1 VCFEFLREAQGRA
14 TIKLVDLPNRS
25 SIRNDIHKYIRTV
38 TMINMRKT
46 NNARTT
52 TMTTTKR
59 ANSFVL
65 CISLLFVVVVSA
77 TQQQQ
82 QEIPSSS
89 LQQKQQ
95 QQQQRELQ
103 ANGRPSLI
111 EPSQCIPREVIRT
124 IHEDPND
131 TRLPYN
137 TQYIGVASSDGGSV
151 QTECYTRN
159 NSCGTSDGTAPSACC
174 RISFDAGWLVCDA
187 MNGFE
192 WMPCVCNDNTNGSP
206 TPEPTM
212 PPLLPLT
219 DSPTT
224 KQPTDPPTMEP
235 TRSTISPTTRLP
247 TQSPTKAPT
256 EPSNAPTEKPITG
269 TPTRE
274 PTQKPT
280 PRATTQSPTKAP
292 IVKRTNAPTDRPIE
306 TTTNPP
312 TTGATTEDTS
322 GYTMSSP
329 TVAPIADVDDTS
341 PVADVDADA
350 DADTTV
356 VVSNT
361 NYKTENRYDDE
372 LSATVLQSQCNEPPP
387 VIEFVQM
394 SNFIYHYEVN
404 NRDEEDEDN
413 EMIFN
418 DIHNQL
424 AKEFMV
430 CDYEQDTVWI
440 IQSKTHVVDES
451 VSCTQ
456 EISSIVVGSNSNKD
470 AQKPKQGATPK
481 ETDDENSNDSPT
493 NNENNTC
500 VVMKAEARIIAYEP
514 PIKRKTNKQL
524 ISWTDD
530 YESGPTA
537 DAYAQAAINF
547 INEKMN
553 AGDFDRD
560 GLILSFDGGEVL
572 PAGDG
577 NNNDNTVVDTDTG
590 TTNNDEGNENSD
602 ASSSSPNAGTT
613 DSSSSTVGGG
623 SNDSNNN
630 NIAIDGNGNS
640 AATSGNTA
648 VGIEDSSNNSIIND
662 SERKG
667 GLTAPILATV
677 VVASAFI
684 VLLLL
689 IGVSHRRKRNRN
701 NNNNK
706 EEEDEEYLR
715 QVGANDISLEY
726 AMGINHHL
734 DLSDSD
740 HSRGGDMDEPGPVVR
755 SQLDLEDN
763 NDIMDRDDYYLTAAR
778 NSSNNSF
785 VRSPSSRQRS
795 TMSPLSSLD
804 ELDNFASSGRTGSH
818 RSSSGIQQN
827 NKDPRP
833 YQLRD
838 TVKL

>member
-1 VCFEFLREAQGRA
+1 
-14 TIKLVDLPNRS
+14 
-25 SIRNDIHKYIRTV
+25 
-38 TMINMRKT
+38 M
-46 NNARTT
+46 
-52 TMTTTKR
+52 TTKR

-65 CISLLFVVVVSA
+65 CMSLLFVVVAVSA

-82 QEIPSSS
+82 QQQEISSSS
-89 LQQKQQ
+89 L
-95 QQQQRELQ
+95 QQQRELQ

-111 EPSQCIPREVIRT
+111 EPSQCIPREVIRA

-131 TRLPYN
+131 ARLPYN
-137 TQYIGVASSDGGSV
+137 TNYVGVAGSGGGSV

-174 RISFDAGWLVCDA
+174 RISYDAGWLVCDA

-212 PPLLPLT
+212 PPSLPLT

-235 TRSTISPTTRLP
+235 TRSTLSPTTKPP
-247 TQSPTKAPT
+247 TQSPTKAPIIET
-256 EPSNAPTEKPITG
+256 TNAPTER
-269 TPTRE
+269 PTE
-274 PTQKPT
+274 TKTSNPTT
-280 PRATTQSPTKAP
+280 VATTRS
-292 IVKRTNAPTDRPIE
+292 
-306 TTTNPP
+306 
-312 TTGATTEDTS
+312 TS
-322 GYTMSSP
+322 GSTTFSP
-329 TVAPIADVDDTS
+329 TVAPTIAS
-341 PVADVDADA
+341 PVTDADEDADA
-350 DADTTV
+350 DATVVVV

-372 LSATVLQSQCNEPPP
+372 LADTILQSQCNEAPP

-404 NRDEEDEDN
+404 NINNNNDENDE
-413 EMIFN
+413 IISN

-451 VSCTQ
+451 MPCTQ
-456 EISSIVVGSNSNKD
+456 QGINSIVGGPNNNKDD

-493 NNENNTC
+493 NNDNQNTC
-500 VVMKAEARIIAYEP
+500 VVMKAEARIIAYES

-530 YESGPTA
+530 YGSGPTA

-553 AGDFDRD
+553 AGNFDRD
-560 GLILSFDGGEVL
+560 GLIVSFDGGEVL
-572 PAGDG
+572 LPAVDDG
-577 NNNDNTVVDTDTG
+577 NNNVNDNVVDTNTD

-602 ASSSSPNAGTT
+602 TSSSSSDAGTT
-613 DSSSSTVGGG
+613 DSSS
-623 SNDSNNN
+623 DNN
-630 NIAIDGNGNS
+630 NIPIDENGDS
-640 AATSGNTA
+640 AAAGNIA
-648 VGIEDSSNNSIIND
+648 VGIEDSSNNSIDNKK
-662 SERKG
+662 KG

-689 IGVSHRRKRNRN
+689 IGVSHRRKQNRNRN
-701 NNNNK
+701 NK
-706 EEEDEEYLR
+706 KEEDEEYLR
-715 QVGANDISLEY
+715 QVGVNDNSSEY
-726 AMGINHHL
+726 GMGLSGVNHHL

-740 HSRGGDMDEPGPVVR
+740 NSCGGDMDEPGPVVR

-763 NDIMDRDDYYLTAAR
+763 NDIMDKDDYYLTTAR
-778 NSSNNSF
+778 NSSNNSI

-804 ELDNFASSGRTGSH
+804 ELDRYASLGRTGSH
-818 RSSSGIQQN
+818 RGSSEIQKN

>member
-1 VCFEFLREAQGRA
+1 
-14 TIKLVDLPNRS
+14 
-25 SIRNDIHKYIRTV
+25 
-38 TMINMRKT
+38 MMNMRET
-46 NNARTT
+46 INARTT
-52 TMTTTKR
+52 TTTKR
-59 ANSFVL
+59 ASSFVL

-77 TQQQQ
+77 TQQLQQ

-89 LQQKQQ
+89 L

-103 ANGRPSLI
+103 ANGRPTLI
-111 EPSQCIPREVIRT
+111 EPSQCTPREVIRA

-137 TQYIGVASSDGGSV
+137 TQYIGAAGSDIGGSV
-151 QTECYTRN
+151 QTECYTSN
-159 NSCGTSDGTAPSACC
+159 NSCGSSDGTAPSACC

-212 PPLLPLT
+212 PPSLPLT

-235 TRSTISPTTRLP
+235 TRSTISPTTKPP
-247 TQSPTKAPT
+247 TQSPTKAPIA
-256 EPSNAPTEKPITG
+256 PSNAPTEKPITG
-269 TPTRE
+269 SPTRE

-280 PRATTQSPTKAP
+280 PRARTQSPTNAP
-292 IVKRTNAPTDRPIE
+292 IVERTNAPTER
-306 TTTNPP
+306 
-312 TTGATTEDTS
+312 
-322 GYTMSSP
+322 
-329 TVAPIADVDDTS
+329 PIADIDDAS
-341 PVADVDADA
+341 PDVDADA
-350 DADTTV
+350 DATV

-372 LSATVLQSQCNEPPP
+372 LSATILQSQCNEPPP

-404 NRDEEDEDN
+404 NRNEEDEDN
-413 EMIFN
+413 EIISN
-418 DIHNQL
+418 DIHNRL

-440 IQSKTHVVDES
+440 IQSKTHVADES
-451 VSCTQ
+451 LSCTQ
-456 EISSIVVGSNSNKD
+456 EISSIDEGPNSNKD
-470 AQKPKQGATPK
+470 AKKPKQGATPK

-493 NNENNTC
+493 NNRKNTC
-500 VVMKAEARIIAYEP
+500 VVMKAEARIIAYES

-524 ISWTDD
+524 ISWADD
-530 YESGPTA
+530 YGSGPTA

-547 INEKMN
+547 INEGMN

-560 GLILSFDGGEVL
+560 GLILSFDDGEVL

-577 NNNDNTVVDTDTG
+577 NNNDNNVVDTDTG
-590 TTNNDEGNENSD
+590 TTNSDEGNENSD
-602 ASSSSPNAGTT
+602 ASSSSSESGTT

-623 SNDSNNN
+623 SND
-630 NIAIDGNGNS
+630 NIAIDENGNS

-648 VGIEDSSNNSIIND
+648 VGIEDSSNTSNFND
-662 SERKG
+662 NEKKG

-689 IGVSHRRKRNRN
+689 IGVSRRRKRNRN
-701 NNNNK
+701 NDNNK
-706 EEEDEEYLR
+706 EEDEEYLR
-715 QVGANDISLEY
+715 QVGTNDNSLEY

-763 NDIMDRDDYYLTAAR
+763 NDIMDKDVYYITAAR
-778 NSSNNSF
+778 NSSNNSI

-818 RSSSGIQQN
+818 RSNSGIQKN